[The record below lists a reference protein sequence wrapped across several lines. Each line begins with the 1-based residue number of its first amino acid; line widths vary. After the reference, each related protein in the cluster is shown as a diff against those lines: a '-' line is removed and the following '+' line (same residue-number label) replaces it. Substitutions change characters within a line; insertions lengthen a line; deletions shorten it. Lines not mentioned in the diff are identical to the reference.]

1 MPRKTLQ
8 QRREREL
15 QRQREQSET
24 FGFEGE
30 LKKSPTARVEELKR
44 LVEEANTTDPEE
56 IMLIIM
62 EVFNQTVT
70 PIPDPGNFYTFVY
83 NAKTPNIQFDSNPLV
98 AVTDVFEWGFRG
110 VNLHI
115 GQYRNYTYNELVG
128 QLYEVNPDELSDVR
142 ELPFVNITLNN

>member
-1 MPRKTLQ
+1 MN
-8 QRREREL
+8 
-15 QRQREQSET
+15 SY
-24 FGFEGE
+24 
-30 LKKSPTARVEELKR
+30 PTDDNANRVRSVIDNLIGT
-44 LVEEANTTDPEE
+44 EEADD
-56 IMLIIM
+56 IMIELM
-62 EVFNQTVT
+62 DTLT
-70 PIPDPGNFYTFVY
+70 STSTSSPSAGKYYLFVY

-110 VNLHI
+110 INLHI

>member
-1 MPRKTLQ
+1 MN
-8 QRREREL
+8 
-15 QRQREQSET
+15 SY
-24 FGFEGE
+24 
-30 LKKSPTARVEELKR
+30 PTDDNANRVRSVIDNLIGT
-44 LVEEANTTDPEE
+44 EEADDVMIELMDTLTD
-56 IMLIIM
+56 
-62 EVFNQTVT
+62 TVT
-70 PIPDPGNFYTFVY
+70 SSPSAGKYYVFVY